1 MSAATLRSSV
11 LRLTLGA
18 ASARCASPARSLAR
32 PHLTAWRASD
42 DWADARTPPA
52 PRAPRERSSRD
63 FRSPAASAAS
73 ATANDKPTSPPPPLE
88 ATPADPPREPSS
100 EPPTRAS
107 ASGSESEPEPEPEP
121 EPGSGTPSSADYVSR
136 VNAAARELASARTLR
151 EGAAAM
157 SKHWTITYAILIREA
172 SPVPF
177 PFHGGCKFDEG
188 VRGGPC
194 FAAAA
199 NAARVAEGKT
209 PRACTGDAHPGCF
222 HRQGRA
228 FFLAWALNWY
238 LCQKAAH
245 DFAFGLLSP
254 HAASIAANDPLANL
268 GLYSDPATS
277 LTAWATMLAIGLN
290 NNSSVEM
297 PRLFVTMHA
306 FRWGGW
312 FVASRTSALRR
323 ARRWL

>member
-1 MSAATLRSSV
+1 MSTATLRLSA
-11 LRLTLGA
+11 LRLTLEA
-18 ASARCASPARSLAR
+18 ASARCASSARCVSSARSLAR
-32 PHLTAWRASD
+32 PHLAAWRASD
-42 DWADARTPPA
+42 DWADARIPPT
-52 PRAPRERSSRD
+52 PRAPRASSSRG
-63 FRSPAASAAS
+63 FRSPPAAAFAAS
-73 ATANDKPTSPPPPLE
+73 ATANDTPTAPPLPLD
-88 ATPADPPREPSS
+88 APSS
-100 EPPTRAS
+100 EPPTGTS
-107 ASGSESEPEPEPEP
+107 EPGSESEPES
-121 EPGSGTPSSADYVSR
+121 GSGKPSSADYVSR

-188 VRGGPC
+188 ARGGPC
-194 FAAAA
+194 FARAA
-199 NAARVAEGKT
+199 NAARVAEGKK

-245 DFAFGLLSP
+245 DFAFATLSP
-254 HAASIAANDPLANL
+254 HAAFVAAHDPLANL
-268 GLYSDPATS
+268 GLYTDPATS
-277 LTAWATMLAIGLN
+277 LAAWATMLAIGLN

-297 PRLFVTMHA
+297 PRVFVTMHA

-312 FVASRTSALRR
+312 FVASRTAALRR
-323 ARRWL
+323 AKRWL

>member
-1 MSAATLRSSV
+1 MSTSTLRLSA
-11 LRLTLGA
+11 LRLTLEA
-18 ASARCASPARSLAR
+18 ASARCASSARCVSSARSLAR
-32 PHLTAWRASD
+32 PHLAAWRASD
-42 DWADARTPPA
+42 DWADARIPPT
-52 PRAPRERSSRD
+52 PRARSHEFVPRLPLPPRRRLRRLRDRERHTHR
-63 FRSPAASAAS
+63 AAS
-73 ATANDKPTSPPPPLE
+73 PLD
-88 ATPADPPREPSS
+88 APSS
-100 EPPTRAS
+100 EPPTGAS
-107 ASGSESEPEPEPEP
+107 EPGSESEPES
-121 EPGSGTPSSADYVSR
+121 GSGKPSSADYVSR

-188 VRGGPC
+188 ARGGPC
-194 FAAAA
+194 FARAA
-199 NAARVAEGKT
+199 NAARVAEGKK

-245 DFAFGLLSP
+245 DFAFATLSP
-254 HAASIAANDPLANL
+254 HAAFVAAHDPLANL
-268 GLYSDPATS
+268 GLYADPATS

-297 PRLFVTMHA
+297 PRVFVTMHA

-312 FVASRTSALRR
+312 FVASRTAALRR
-323 ARRWL
+323 AKRWL